1 MFILGGLGVFA
12 RAASAIVISGLNDSS
27 AYGDLIVVPGNTVAP
42 DGTPVPRLQARLNAA
57 LRLYR
62 EGRGQRIFVS
72 GGTGKE
78 GFDEAVSMADYLVRH
93 GVPSSA
99 IIKDS
104 HGVNTAATDRN
115 ASQYM
120 RASGLESASVATQYF
135 HVPRMKLALERNG
148 VVVTRT
154 AHARYFEARDLYSI
168 PREVVAYATYYAK
181 PFLFAP

>member
-104 HGVNTAATDRN
+104 HG
-115 ASQYM
+115 
-120 RASGLESASVATQYF
+120 
-135 HVPRMKLALERNG
+135 RNG
-148 VVVTRT
+148 VAVTRT